1 MHTDKNGH
9 VCVSVCLCVCVC
21 VSVFPIKQ
29 QDEKPGHT
37 ISSGDES

>member
-1 MHTDKNGH
+1 MNKKTISLILLAIFIITLGII
-9 VCVSVCLCVCVC
+9 V
-21 VSVFPIKQ
+21 KQ